1 MFLEEAYKA
10 IPKEHELD
18 PKTYEEAV
26 NYVNANCWVKV
37 VETKLES
44 MQSNQV
50 WELEETSDGIKLVGC
65 KWLYK
70 GKRGEH
76 EKVETFKAMLFAKGF
91 THK

>member
-44 MQSNQV
+44 M
-50 WELEETSDGIKLVGC
+50 
-65 KWLYK
+65 
-70 GKRGEH
+70 
-76 EKVETFKAMLFAKGF
+76 
-91 THK
+91 